1 MKLLLKRSAQ
11 KELDNLPDKIA
22 LHISRKILELTNNPF
37 SIGSRKLAGG
47 KGYRVRIG
55 DYRVV
60 YTVDK
65 SNKTIVVIKIGHRRD
80 VYKS

>member
-11 KELDNLPDKIA
+11 KELDNLPDNIA
-22 LHISRKILELTNNPF
+22 LRISRKILELINNPF
-37 SIGSRKLAGG
+37 SEGKKLAGG

-65 SNKTIVVIKIGHRRD
+65 PNKTIVVIKIGHRRD
-80 VYKS
+80 VYKF